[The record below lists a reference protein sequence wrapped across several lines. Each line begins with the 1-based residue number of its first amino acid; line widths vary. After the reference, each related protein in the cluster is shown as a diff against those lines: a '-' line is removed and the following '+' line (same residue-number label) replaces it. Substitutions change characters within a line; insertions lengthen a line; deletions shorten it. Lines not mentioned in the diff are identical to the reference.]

1 MNLIAA
7 LVALPL
13 LAAGISYTLNSNRV
27 SRALLVVGAASHLI
41 VAILCLLKAPFA
53 EAGDWLALDA
63 PGCLFLL
70 ITSSLFM
77 AAALQTSV
85 WLGRDRQIGIEG
97 FDKAHHGS
105 GRMPERI
112 FVPCMLAFLSMMT
125 LVICARH
132 FGILW
137 VSMEATTL
145 ASAPLICFHR
155 SDRSLEAMWKY
166 LLVCS
171 VGIGLA
177 LFGSM
182 LLAAAAKFAPDEIG
196 LGLDELLSAAPSLH
210 QGWLKMAF
218 VFILAGY
225 GAKIGLAPFHTWL
238 PDAHSEAPATVS
250 ALLSGSLLNCAF
262 LGMLRIREVCV
273 AAGIGDFCKPFLI
286 ALGLLSLLVAAAFII
301 GQTDF
306 KRLLAYSSVEHMG
319 IAALGIGIGGDAIFG
334 SVYHLLN
341 HSLTKGMLFMLAG
354 NLLLRYG
361 TRSIADVRGAI
372 KACPWTGALW
382 LAGLLAITG
391 TPPFGLFISEFT
403 ILTAALNGGYYAVSA
418 IYLLLLAVAFAGLSL
433 AFVRMAFGEPSPQLA
448 AQGSKELALRSESPW
463 LVVSPLALGLATLAL
478 GVWLP
483 APLGRLINA
492 VLMSLG

>member
-1 MNLIAA
+1 MNIIAG

-13 LAAGISYTLNSNRV
+13 LAAGISYSLNSNRAA
-27 SRALLVVGAASHLI
+27 RILLIVGAGFHLLFSM
-41 VAILCLLKAPFA
+41 LCLVGEPFA
-53 EAGDWLALDA
+53 EVGDWLALDA
-63 PGCLFLL
+63 PGSLFLL
-70 ITSSLFM
+70 ITSVLFM
-77 AAALQTSV
+77 AAAVQTAV
-85 WLGRDRQIGIEG
+85 WLGRDRQLGVNG
-97 FDKAHHGS
+97 YDKAHQGS

-125 LVICARH
+125 LVICSRH

-137 VSMEATTL
+137 VSVEATTL

-182 LLAAAAKFAPDEIG
+182 LLAAAGKFAGDVG
-196 LGLDELLSAAPSLH
+196 LGLDELLTAAPALH

-218 VFILAGY
+218 VFMLAGY
-225 GAKIGLAPFHTWL
+225 GAKMGLAPFHTWL

-262 LGMLRIREVCV
+262 LAMLRIREVCI
-273 AAGIGDFCKPFLI
+273 AAGIGDFCQPFLI
-286 ALGLLSLLVAAAFII
+286 ALGLLSLLVAAAFIV
-301 GQTDF
+301 GQLDF

-319 IAALGIGIGGDAIFG
+319 IAALGIGIGGDAVFG

-361 TRSIADVRGAI
+361 TRNIADVRGAI
-372 KACPWTGALW
+372 KASPWTGALW

-403 ILTAALNGGYYAVSA
+403 ILSAAMKGGYFIVAAL
-418 IYLLLLAVAFAGLSL
+418 YLLLLAVAFAGLSL
-433 AFVRMAFGEPSPQLA
+433 AFLRMAFGAPSPHLA
-448 AQGSKELALRSESPW
+448 AQGAGETALRSESPW
-463 LVVSPLALGLATLAL
+463 LVAAPLTLGLATLVL

-492 VLMSLG
+492 VMLTLG

>member
-1 MNLIAA
+1 MNIIAG

-13 LAAGISYTLNSNRV
+13 LAGGISYSLNSNRAA
-27 SRALLVVGAASHLI
+27 RLLLVLGAATHLI
-41 VAILCLLKAPFA
+41 LTIICLVGEPFA
-53 EAGDWLALDA
+53 EVGDWLALDA

-70 ITSSLFM
+70 LTSILFM
-77 AAALQTSV
+77 ATAIQSAA
-85 WLGRDRQIGIEG
+85 WLGRDRQLGIAG
-97 FDKAHHGS
+97 YDNAHKGS
-105 GRMPERI
+105 GRMPERT
-112 FVPCMLAFLSMMT
+112 FVPCLLAFLSMMT
-125 LVICARH
+125 LVICSRH

-182 LLAAAAKFAPDEIG
+182 LLAASAKFAGDGIG
-196 LGLDELLSAAPSLH
+196 LGLDELLTAGPTLH

-218 VFILAGY
+218 VFMLAGY
-225 GAKIGLAPFHTWL
+225 GAKMGLAPFHTWL

-273 AAGIGDFCKPFLI
+273 AANIGDFCQPFLI

-301 GQTDF
+301 GQTDYT
-306 KRLLAYSSVEHMG
+306 RLLAYSSVEHMG
-319 IAALGIGIGGDAIFG
+319 IAALGIGIGGDAVFG
-334 SVYHLLN
+334 SIYQLLN
-341 HSLTKGMLFMLAG
+341 HTLTKGMLFMLAG

-361 TRSIADVRGAI
+361 TRNIADVRGAI
-372 KACPWTGALW
+372 KAAPWTGALW

-391 TPPFGLFISEFT
+391 TPPFGLFISEFS
-403 ILTAALNGGYYAVSA
+403 ILAAAFKDGHFIVATLFLV
-418 IYLLLLAVAFAGLSL
+418 LLAVAFAGLSL
-433 AFVRMAFGEPSPQLA
+433 AFLRMAFGEPSPQIA
-448 AQGSKELALRSESPW
+448 AQGAAETALRSESPW
-463 LVVSPLALGLATLAL
+463 LLAAPLTLGLATLIL
-478 GVWLP
+478 GIWLP
-483 APLGRLINA
+483 EPLGRLINA
-492 VLMSLG
+492 VMLSLG